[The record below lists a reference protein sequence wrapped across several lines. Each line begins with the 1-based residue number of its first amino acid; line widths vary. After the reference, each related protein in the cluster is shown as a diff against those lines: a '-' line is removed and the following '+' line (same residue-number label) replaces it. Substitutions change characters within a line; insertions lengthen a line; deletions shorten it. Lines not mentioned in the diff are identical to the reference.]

1 MENDASRRVVIVGAG
16 AAGMMAAYVAAQRG
30 LQVIL
35 LEKMDQPGRKLRI
48 TGKGRCNLT
57 NTAPLKDFLTHVGSD
72 ARFMR
77 NSASVFFNHELMD
90 LFESLGVPL
99 VVERGDRVYP
109 KSGKSLD
116 IFLGIITALE
126 AMPNVEIRKN
136 TRVASLIVEDG
147 VAKGVRCADGA
158 LLQADSIIVATG
170 GMSYPLTGSTG
181 DGYRMAELCGHSVSP
196 RYPALVRLDCDL
208 KIPQELVG
216 FVLKN
221 VRLTL
226 TDGNGRKLS
235 EHFGEM
241 TFTPTGIGG
250 PIVLSASRVATGPL
264 HRGETVV
271 AHLDLKPAIDA
282 ATLDKRLINDLN
294 SNGTRVFNDALRLW
308 LPAEL
313 IPTAL
318 QSLHIEYY
326 KRLNQINGDERKRLL
341 AFLKDFSFRLT
352 GTGGFEEAIVTQG
365 GVSLK
370 EVNPKT
376 MESRLVKNLY
386 LVGEVLDLDADTGGY
401 NLQLAFTTGNAAGR
415 YC

>member
-1 MENDASRRVVIVGAG
+1 MENDASRRVIIVGAG
-16 AAGMMAAYVAAQRG
+16 AAGMMAADVAAQRG
-30 LQVIL
+30 LHVIL

-77 NSASVFFNHELMD
+77 NSASVFFNRELMD

-136 TRVASLIVEDG
+136 TRVASLIVEDC

-181 DGYRMAELCGHSVSP
+181 DGYRMAELCGHTVSP

-226 TDGNGRKLS
+226 TDGDGRKLS

-376 MESRLVKNLY
+376 MESRLVKNLF

>member
-1 MENDASRRVVIVGAG
+1 MDNDSNRRVIVVGAG
-16 AAGMMAAYVAAQRG
+16 AAGMMAAHVAAQRG
-30 LQVIL
+30 LNVLL

-77 NSASVFFNHELMD
+77 NSAAVFFNRELMD
-90 LFESLGVPL
+90 FFESLGVPL

-109 KSGKSLD
+109 RSGKSLD
-116 IFLGIITALE
+116 IFLAIISALE

-136 TRVASLIVEDG
+136 TRVASLVVEDG
-147 VAKGVRCADGA
+147 AAKGVRCADGTV
-158 LLQADSIIVATG
+158 LHADITIVATG

-181 DGYRMAELCGHSVSP
+181 DGYRFAELCGHTVSQ
-196 RYPALVRLDCDL
+196 RFPALVRLDCDM
-208 KIPQELVG
+208 KIPQELVA

-241 TFTPTGIGG
+241 TFTPTGIAG
-250 PIVLSASRVATGPL
+250 PIVLSASRTATGPL

-271 AHLDLKPAIDA
+271 AHLDLKPAVET

-294 SNGTRVFNDALRLW
+294 SNGTRLFNDALRLW

-313 IPTAL
+313 IPLAL
-318 QSLHIEYY
+318 QNLHIEYY
-326 KRLNQINGDERKRLL
+326 KRLNQINAEERKRLL
-341 AFLKDFSFRLT
+341 AFLKDFTFRLS
-352 GTGGFEEAIVTQG
+352 GTGGFDEAVVTQG

-386 LVGEVLDLDADTGGY
+386 FIGEVLDLDADTGGY

-415 YC
+415 FC

>member
-1 MENDASRRVVIVGAG
+1 MGNDALRRVVIVGAG

-30 LQVIL
+30 LHVIL

-77 NSASVFFNHELMD
+77 NSASVFFNRELMD

-136 TRVASLIVEDG
+136 TRVASLIVEDC

-181 DGYRMAELCGHSVSP
+181 DGYRMAELCGHTVSP

-226 TDGNGRKLS
+226 TDGDGRKLS

-352 GTGGFEEAIVTQG
+352 GTGGFEDAIVTQG

-376 MESRLVKNLY
+376 MESRLVKNLF

>member
-1 MENDASRRVVIVGAG
+1 MDNDSNRRVIVVGAG

-30 LQVIL
+30 LNVLL

-77 NSASVFFNHELMD
+77 NSAAVFFNRELMD
-90 LFESLGVPL
+90 FFESLGVPL

-109 KSGKSLD
+109 RSGKSLD
-116 IFLGIITALE
+116 IFLAIISALE

-136 TRVASLIVEDG
+136 TRVASLVVEDG
-147 VAKGVRCADGA
+147 AAKGVRCADGTV
-158 LLQADSIIVATG
+158 LHADSTIVATG

-181 DGYRMAELCGHSVSP
+181 DGYRFAELCGHTVSQ
-196 RYPALVRLDCDL
+196 RFPALVRLDCDM
-208 KIPQELVG
+208 KIPQELVA

-241 TFTPTGIGG
+241 TFTPTGIAG
-250 PIVLSASRVATGPL
+250 PIVLSASRAATGPL

-271 AHLDLKPAIDA
+271 AHLDLKPAVET

-294 SNGTRVFNDALRLW
+294 SNGTRLFNDALRLW

-313 IPTAL
+313 IPLAL
-318 QSLHIEYY
+318 QNLHIEYY
-326 KRLNQINGDERKRLL
+326 KRLNQINAEERKRLL
-341 AFLKDFSFRLT
+341 AFLKDFTFRLS
-352 GTGGFEEAIVTQG
+352 GTGGFDEAVVTQG

-386 LVGEVLDLDADTGGY
+386 FIGEVLDLDADTGGY

-415 YC
+415 FC

>member
-1 MENDASRRVVIVGAG
+1 MGNDALRRVVIVGAG

-30 LQVIL
+30 LHVIL

-77 NSASVFFNHELMD
+77 NSASVFFNRELMD

-136 TRVASLIVEDG
+136 TRVASLIVEDC

-181 DGYRMAELCGHSVSP
+181 DGYRMAELCGHTVSP

-226 TDGNGRKLS
+226 TDGDGRKLS

-294 SNGTRVFNDALRLW
+294 SNGTRIFNDALRLW

-376 MESRLVKNLY
+376 MESRLVKNLF

>member
-1 MENDASRRVVIVGAG
+1 MENDASRRVIIVGAG

-30 LQVIL
+30 LHVIL

-77 NSASVFFNHELMD
+77 NSASVFFNRELMD

-136 TRVASLIVEDG
+136 TRVASLIVEDC

-181 DGYRMAELCGHSVSP
+181 DGYRMAELCGHTVSP

-226 TDGNGRKLS
+226 TDGDGRKLS

-376 MESRLVKNLY
+376 MESRLVKNLF

>member
-30 LQVIL
+30 LHVIL

-77 NSASVFFNHELMD
+77 NSASVFFNRELMD

-136 TRVASLIVEDG
+136 TRVASLIVEDC

-181 DGYRMAELCGHSVSP
+181 DGYRMAELCGHTVSP

-226 TDGNGRKLS
+226 TDGDGRKLS

-376 MESRLVKNLY
+376 MESRLVKNLF

>member
-1 MENDASRRVVIVGAG
+1 MENDASRRVIIVGAG

-30 LQVIL
+30 LHVIL

-147 VAKGVRCADGA
+147 VANGVRCADGA
-158 LLQADSIIVATG
+158 LLRADSIIVATG

-181 DGYRMAELCGHSVSP
+181 DGYRMAELCGHTVSP

-241 TFTPTGIGG
+241 TFTTTGIGG

-264 HRGETVV
+264 HGGEKVV

>member
-1 MENDASRRVVIVGAG
+1 MDNDASNRVIIVGAG

-30 LQVIL
+30 LDVLL
-35 LEKMDQPGRKLRI
+35 LEKMDQAGRKLRI

-72 ARFMR
+72 ARFLR
-77 NSASVFFNHELMD
+77 NSASVFFNRELMEF
-90 LFESLGVPL
+90 FESLGVPL

-109 KSGKSLD
+109 QSGKSLD
-116 IFLGIITALE
+116 IFLAIITALE

-147 VAKGVRCADGA
+147 VAKGVRCADGSVMHA
-158 LLQADSIIVATG
+158 QSTIIATG

-181 DGYRMAELCGHSVSP
+181 DGYRMAEQCGHTVSQ
-196 RYPALVRLDCDL
+196 RFPALVRLDCDL
-208 KIPQELVG
+208 KIPQELVA

-226 TDGNGRKLS
+226 TDGDGRKLS

-271 AHLDLKPAIDA
+271 AHLDLKPAVDA

-341 AFLKDFSFRLT
+341 SFLKDFSFRLT

>member
-1 MENDASRRVVIVGAG
+1 MGNDALRRVVIVGAG

-30 LQVIL
+30 LHVIL

-77 NSASVFFNHELMD
+77 NSASVFFNRELMD

-136 TRVASLIVEDG
+136 TRVASLIVEDC

-181 DGYRMAELCGHSVSP
+181 DGYRMAELCGHTVSP

-226 TDGNGRKLS
+226 TDGDGRKLS

-376 MESRLVKNLY
+376 MESRLVKNLF

>member
-1 MENDASRRVVIVGAG
+1 
-16 AAGMMAAYVAAQRG
+16 MAAYVAAQRG
-30 LQVIL
+30 LKVLL

-77 NSASVFFNHELMD
+77 NSAAVFFNRELMD
-90 LFESLGVPL
+90 FFESLGVPL

-109 KSGKSLD
+109 RSGKSLD
-116 IFLGIITALE
+116 IFLAIISSLE

-136 TRVASLIVEDG
+136 TRVASLVVEDG
-147 VAKGVRCADGA
+147 AAKGVRCADGTV
-158 LLQADSIIVATG
+158 LHADSTIVATG

-181 DGYRMAELCGHSVSP
+181 DGYRFAELCGHTVSQ
-196 RYPALVRLDCDL
+196 RFPALVRLDCDM
-208 KIPQELVG
+208 KIPQELVA

-241 TFTPTGIGG
+241 TFTPTGIAG
-250 PIVLSASRVATGPL
+250 PIVLSASRAATGPL
-264 HRGETVV
+264 HRGKTVV
-271 AHLDLKPAIDA
+271 AHLDLKPAVET

-294 SNGTRVFNDALRLW
+294 SNGTRLFIDALRLW

-313 IPTAL
+313 IPLAL
-318 QSLHIEYY
+318 QNLHIEYY
-326 KRLNQINGDERKRLL
+326 KRLNQINAEERKRLL
-341 AFLKDFSFRLT
+341 SFLKDFTFRLS
-352 GTGGFEEAIVTQG
+352 GTGGFDEAVVTQG

-386 LVGEVLDLDADTGGY
+386 FIGEVLDLDADTGGY

-415 YC
+415 FC

>member
-1 MENDASRRVVIVGAG
+1 
-16 AAGMMAAYVAAQRG
+16 
-30 LQVIL
+30 
-35 LEKMDQPGRKLRI
+35 
-48 TGKGRCNLT
+48 
-57 NTAPLKDFLTHVGSD
+57 
-72 ARFMR
+72 
-77 NSASVFFNHELMD
+77 
-90 LFESLGVPL
+90 
-99 VVERGDRVYP
+99 
-109 KSGKSLD
+109 
-116 IFLGIITALE
+116 
-126 AMPNVEIRKN
+126 
-136 TRVASLIVEDG
+136 
-147 VAKGVRCADGA
+147 
-158 LLQADSIIVATG
+158 
-170 GMSYPLTGSTG
+170 MSYPLTGSTG
-181 DGYRMAELCGHSVSP
+181 DGYRMAELCGHTVSP

-226 TDGNGRKLS
+226 TDGDGRKLS

-264 HRGETVV
+264 HRGEKVV

-376 MESRLVKNLY
+376 MESRLVKNLF